1 MIKKF
6 SEFIEEGMWGS
17 ALRRSNTDELRK
29 ESGKKVKTSFGFDI
43 IIENSD
49 CDYESYL
56 EEMIDSYDS
65 SDNFYG
71 VLIEDLH
78 ASSVVEY
85 LKDIKNKSGDYTNS
99 YIVNNFCIRFEPYQE
114 IVDFQ
119 LDDTYENE
127 VSEKTYLSMC
137 EGIANLIGNSNI
149 EYCPSRDLTKEA
161 YGNYVLILI
170 DEREDIGEYFDVAD
184 FESGLDDLGLQD
196 ELQLWSYNH
205 YGTNIG
211 VRLNT
216 NNLHNYKKYLDYTKD
231 YLDYTKD
238 YLGN

>member
-56 EEMIDSYDS
+56 KEMIDSYDS

-71 VLIEDLH
+71 VWIENLK
-78 ASSVVEY
+78 SSSSAEHRI
-85 LKDIKNKSGDYTNS
+85 DIKNKSGDYTNS
-99 YIVNNFCIRFEPYQE
+99 YIVNNFCIRFEPYKE

-137 EGIANLIGNSNI
+137 EGIANVIGNSNI
-149 EYCPSRDLTKEA
+149 EYCPNSLLKKET
-161 YGNYVLILI
+161 YGNNYVLILI
-170 DEREDIGEYFDVAD
+170 DEGEDMGEYIGEDFDVAD

-196 ELQLWSYNH
+196 ELLLWSYNN

-231 YLDYTKD
+231 YLGK
-238 YLGN
+238 